1 MLLLDGR
8 LRKILD
14 RLPKGTDA
22 GMLLDAMLKRAIG
35 QMPVA

>member
-8 LRKILD
+8 LADILH

-22 GMLLDAMLKRAIG
+22 EALLDAMLKRAIA
-35 QMPVA
+35 QLPVT